1 MKIIVPSHD
10 LDMVMRKTFGRLS
23 ERPEF
28 KIYIAGPNEEKR
40 PQEGACIGIDS
51 PKIKSKFTRPAI
63 KDLRRKMK
71 ELDIDIAFSAST
83 SGLSNALMAS
93 IGLKVKNVG
102 YRGTQAK
109 VRRTDPTFYLG
120 LLNPR
125 VRHIVCETTDIHENL
140 KRYINPNKLSGM
152 PKPYDL
158 EWVANAIKNP
168 KTNEAIKGS
177 NLRCIYIGITEGRPH
192 KGLNY
197 LLDAMRQLVN
207 EGVTLTVI
215 GRAGEEDMASAPANV
230 SFFGSRPDAIDF
242 LPTHD
247 LFILPSL
254 RDASP
259 RVVREAQACGVP
271 CIVTDIPGARD
282 LIISNGKMCGGFTV
296 SPGDADG
303 LAEKIR
309 ELMGDKEQLAKM
321 GQDGKR
327 NIKENYALGPYVDY
341 YAKLFKSL

>member
-1 MKIIVPSHD
+1 M
-10 LDMVMRKTFGRLS
+10 
-23 ERPEF
+23 
-28 KIYIAGPNEEKR
+28 
-40 PQEGACIGIDS
+40 
-51 PKIKSKFTRPAI
+51 
-63 KDLRRKMK
+63 
-71 ELDIDIAFSAST
+71 
-83 SGLSNALMAS
+83 
-93 IGLKVKNVG
+93 G
-102 YRGTQAK
+102 YRETQAK

-140 KRYINPNKLSGM
+140 KRYINPFKLSGM

-215 GRAGEEDMASAPANV
+215 GRAGEEDMASATANV
-230 SFFGSRPDAIDF
+230 SFLGSRPDAIDF

-309 ELMGDKEQLAKM
+309 ELIGDKEQLAKM